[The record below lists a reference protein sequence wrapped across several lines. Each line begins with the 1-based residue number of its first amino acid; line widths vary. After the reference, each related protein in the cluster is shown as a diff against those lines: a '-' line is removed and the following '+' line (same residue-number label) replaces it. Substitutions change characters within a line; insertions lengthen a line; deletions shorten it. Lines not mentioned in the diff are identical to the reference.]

1 MGNEKI
7 NIDDLSINTIRTL
20 SMDGVQKANCGH
32 PGTPM
37 ALAPLG
43 YSLWQNYLSFDPQ
56 DPEWPNR
63 DRFVLSVGHA
73 SMVLYSLL
81 FLSGVKN
88 SITLDDLKNFRQFK
102 YKTPGHPEYHVAQ
115 GIETTTGPLG
125 QGFANSVGMAM
136 AERFK
141 EEKFNRPGFEIFKHN
156 VYAIGGDGCMM
167 EGVTGEAASLAGHL
181 KLSNLCW
188 FYDNN
193 QITIDGNT
201 KITFTEDVGAR
212 FKAYGWSVLHVDDA
226 NDLSKIGRAIE
237 TFQKTI
243 SMPTL
248 VIVDSHIGWGS
259 SKQDKSAAHGEPLG
273 EEVIKATKRFYGW
286 PEDEK
291 FLVPSG
297 VRENFAEVLGKRGE
311 KLNREWKELYSRYRE
326 SHPGLARELD
336 LMEKREL
343 PEGWD
348 KDLPEFK
355 ADLKAP
361 ATRETSGVVLNSIAK
376 NIPWLV
382 GGSADL
388 AVSAKTALKFEG
400 AGNFEPGQY
409 GGRNLHFGIR
419 EHAMG
424 AITNGLNLSKVRA
437 YGSTFL
443 IFSDYQKPS
452 VRLAALMEIP
462 NIFIYTHDSIGLGED
477 GPTHQ
482 PIEQLAG
489 LRAIPGLLVFRPA
502 DANEVT
508 ESWRAIMKLQ
518 HQPAALSLSRQG
530 TPTIDRTK
538 YHSAKGVAHGA
549 YIIAGDIDGIPD
561 VILMATGSEVA
572 LTLEA
577 YETLKAEGVKAR
589 VVSMPSWE
597 VFEKQSQSYKD
608 KVLPPKVEARV
619 SVEAAAT
626 LGWERY
632 TGLKGRNIGL
642 KTFGGSAPL
651 KDLYEHFGLTSLK
664 IAQAARDLIK

>member
-1 MGNEKI
+1 
-7 NIDDLSINTIRTL
+7 
-20 SMDGVQKANCGH
+20 MDAVQKANSGH

-43 YSLWQNYLSFDPQ
+43 YTLWQNFLNYDPQ
-56 DPEWPNR
+56 DPNWPNR

-73 SMVLYSLL
+73 SMLLYSLL
-81 FLSGVKN
+81 FLSGVKG
-88 SITLDDLKNFRQFK
+88 SITLEDIRNFRQLK
-102 YKTPGHPEYHVAQ
+102 YKTPGHPENHVAP

-125 QGFANSVGMAM
+125 QGFANSVGMAI
-136 AERFK
+136 AERYL
-141 EEKFNRPGFEIFKHN
+141 EQKFNRPDFELFRHN

-167 EGVTGEAASLAGHL
+167 EGVTSEAASLAGHL

-201 KITFTEDVGAR
+201 KITFTEDVALR

-226 NDLSKIGRAIE
+226 NDINKINRCIE
-237 TFQKTI
+237 TFQKTVG
-243 SMPTL
+243 MPTL
-248 VIVDSHIGWGS
+248 IIVDSHIGWGS

-273 EEVIKATKRFYGW
+273 EEVIKATKKFYGW
-286 PEDEK
+286 PENEK
-291 FLVPSG
+291 FLVPNG
-297 VRENFAEVLGKRGE
+297 VRENFTEKLGSRGQ
-311 KLNREWKELYSRYRE
+311 KLNRAWKELYSAYKE
-326 SHPGLARELD
+326 NHPGLTRELE
-336 LMEKREL
+336 LIEKREL

-355 ADLKAP
+355 ADPKALP
-361 ATRETSGVVLNSIAK
+361 TRESSGLVMNAIAE
-376 NIPWLV
+376 NISWFI

-388 AVSAKTALKFEG
+388 AVSAKTTLKFEG
-400 AGNFEPGQY
+400 AGSFEPGQY
-409 GGRNLHFGIR
+409 DGRNLHFGIR

-424 AITNGLNLSKVRA
+424 AVTNGINLSKVRA

-443 IFSDYQKPS
+443 IFSDYQKPA

-489 LRAIPGLLVFRPA
+489 LRAIPGLIVLRPA
-502 DANEVT
+502 DANEVV
-508 ESWRAIMKLQ
+508 ESWKIIMRLQ
-518 HQPAALSLSRQG
+518 HQPAALALSRQG
-530 TPTIDRTK
+530 TPTLDRTK
-538 YHSAKGVAHGA
+538 YHSAKGAAHGA
-549 YIIAGDIDGIPD
+549 YVIAGDPEIIPD

-577 YETLKAEGVKAR
+577 YEILKSEGIKVR
-589 VVSMPSWE
+589 VVSMPSLE
-597 VFEKQSQSYKD
+597 IFEKQSQSYRD
-608 KVLPPKVEARV
+608 KVLPPGVLARI
-619 SVEAAAT
+619 SVEASTT
-626 LGWERY
+626 LGWQKY

-642 KTFGGSAPL
+642 TTFGASAPL
-651 KDLYEHFGLTSLK
+651 KDLYEHFGLTPSK